1 MHWLASFDPE
11 VRPQLQTAKYWL
23 NPVSQNQTQKT
34 TLQPQHNQSINQS
47 IKIKSINLYVAL
59 VAEANSM
66 QINQRKVKAGSD
78 DDVSE
83 MIF

>member
-47 IKIKSINLYVAL
+47 INQNQIKIKSN
-59 VAEANSM
+59 
-66 QINQRKVKAGSD
+66 QINQFVCCLSSRGKFNAN
-78 DDVSE
+78 
-83 MIF
+83 